1 MIAGGHSD
9 NVQVNRSVTL
19 WAPQR
24 KQCSLPSLP
33 PSTPPV
39 WYDWM
44 DHTIDW
50 VEKYGKLVACTCLGS
65 DNNQCICV
73 QFKSG
78 NWTHLGNMTHER
90 FYHTSAVIG
99 NHVLLV
105 GGASS
110 AIGDPQNST
119 EYMSIENGTSIEGPP
134 MVHARL
140 AHCSIQV
147 DSSTIILTGGQ
158 TGTDGSTV
166 DSVVQY
172 SELGVDK
179 QPTTTELSPMKKA
192 RTGHACGEFKR
203 SKGVWHD
210 PEQVGSL
217 I

>member
-1 MIAGGHSD
+1 MIAGGNSD
-9 NVQVNRSVTL
+9 DDQEKRSVTL

-65 DNNQCICV
+65 DNKKCICV

-78 NWTHLGNMTHER
+78 NWTHLGNFTHVR
-90 FYHTSAVIG
+90 YHQTSAVIG
-99 NHVLLV
+99 SHILLV
-105 GGASS
+105 GGYF
-110 AIGDPQNST
+110 NST
-119 EYMSIENGTSIEGPP
+119 VLNSMEYMSIEDGTSVEGPP
-134 MVHARL
+134 MVHARFS
-140 AHCSIQV
+140 HCSIQV

-158 TGTDGSTV
+158 GSEYGKAMS
-166 DSVVQY
+166 SVIKY

-179 QPTTTELSPMKKA
+179 QSISTEMSPMNRA
-192 RTGHACGEFKR
+192 RASHACGEFKR
-203 SKGVWHD
+203 STGVWHD
-210 PEQVGSL
+210 PEQV